1 MYKTRE
7 ELRKAHE
14 KEINDFSIVW
24 AFSNEQFEEGIREKY
39 GLNAK
44 KKADLKKLCSIGMGG
59 YMLKTDVKPYLE
71 MLKRHSRE
79 LKEFNADFK
88 RLVEEIKY
96 EMWNHEYS
104 YCPYEV
110 EEEVREALGIYHD
123 NPRFEE
129 AWEKAK
135 KEVLKAG

>member
-14 KEINDFSIVW
+14 KEINDFPIVW

-104 YCPYEV
+104 YC
-110 EEEVREALGIYHD
+110 L
-123 NPRFEE
+123 
-129 AWEKAK
+129 
-135 KEVLKAG
+135 